1 LEDNNAQMDELKTR
15 YNQILTFK
23 DNIDTLNAYEDD
35 GAKVDI
41 KEYEK
46 LQLMLNT
53 KIEENKSFKAE
64 ISRYNK
70 EISEYRHKLIDE
82 SEKNNE
88 HLKELTIQI
97 KDLRQKNFEL
107 ENKNITTN
115 KEIIMKATNEK

>member
-1 LEDNNAQMDELKTR
+1 LEDNNAQMEELKTR

-46 LQLMLNT
+46 LQLMLST
-53 KIEENKSFKAE
+53 KIEENKSFKDE

-70 EISEYRHKLIDE
+70 EISDYRHKLIDE

-88 HLKELTIQI
+88 HLKELTNQI

>member
-46 LQLMLNT
+46 LQLMHNT